1 MLVVEGIELSFD
13 GQAALRGLDLRVG
26 DGQIVAL
33 LGPSGCGKTSLLRIV
48 AGLTVPDGGRVVL
61 DGRDLAGVPTHQR
74 GIGLMFQ
81 DYALFPHRNVA
92 DNVAF
97 GLRMRGDGAPAR
109 RHRVAEVLALVGL
122 AGFGDRAVGS
132 LSGGEKQRVALARA
146 LAPSPALL
154 MLDEPLGA
162 LDRTLRDRLVLELAE
177 LFAEL
182 SIGVVYVTHDQ
193 AEALALADQVVVMD
207 AGRVV
212 QQGTPE
218 EVWSSPADPFV
229 ARFLGLSN
237 VFGDVLIRPE
247 AVRLVAPGE
256 PGALDGVVEAAAF
269 RGDHTQVWVVLD
281 PGLRLEARSVGASR
295 PAAGT
300 PVGVVIDPS
309 GVRSL
314 GRPSA
319 DEGQQARGHEEAAE
333 PTEEPAPG
341 VHAPHH
347 LVDRPPGQGH
357 QGHQVERGVEPAVG
371 DEPAQDHRAQEH
383 PQGHVGELGDR
394 DPTGLPVAEP
404 PVEHPPSVTQPGED
418 APDPDR
424 A

>member
-1 MLVVEGIELSFD
+1 VALMLALEGIELSFD
-13 GQAALRGLDLRVG
+13 GQAALRGLDLTVG

-97 GLRMRGDGAPAR
+97 GLRMRGDGPSAR
-109 RHRVAEVLALVGL
+109 RQRVAEVLALVGL
-122 AGFGDRAVGS
+122 GGFGDRAVGS

-218 EVWSSPADPFV
+218 EVWASPADPFV
-229 ARFLGLSN
+229 ARFLGLTN

-247 AVRLVAPGE
+247 AVRLVERGV
-256 PGALDGVVEAAAF
+256 PGAVDGVVEAAAF

-281 PGLRLEARSVGASR
+281 SGIRLEARSVGASR
-295 PAAGT
+295 PVAGT
-300 PVGVVIDPS
+300 SVGVVIDPS
-309 GVRSL
+309 GVRPL
-314 GRPSA
+314 G
-319 DEGQQARGHEEAAE
+319 
-333 PTEEPAPG
+333 
-341 VHAPHH
+341 
-347 LVDRPPGQGH
+347 
-357 QGHQVERGVEPAVG
+357 
-371 DEPAQDHRAQEH
+371 
-383 PQGHVGELGDR
+383 
-394 DPTGLPVAEP
+394 
-404 PVEHPPSVTQPGED
+404 
-418 APDPDR
+418 
-424 A
+424 

>member
-1 MLVVEGIELSFD
+1 MLVLEGFALAYD
-13 GQAALRGLDLRVG
+13 GQAALGGLDLTVG

-48 AGLTVPDGGRVVL
+48 AGLTRPDGGRVVL

-97 GLRMRGDGAPAR
+97 GLRMRGDGPSAR

-182 SIGVVYVTHDQ
+182 SLAVMYVTHDQ

-207 AGRVV
+207 GGRVV

-237 VFGDVLIRPE
+237 VFEARMDGGRADLGWTAVALDGASVEGGAATGDVLIRPE
-247 AVRLVAPGE
+247 AVCLVDRGA
-256 PGALDGVVEAAAF
+256 PGALDATVEAAAF
-269 RGDHTQVWVVLD
+269 RGDHTQVWVVLAS
-281 PGLRLEARSVGASR
+281 GVRLEARLAGARR
-295 PAAGT
+295 PVAGT
-300 PVGVVIDPS
+300 RLWVAIDPS
-309 GVRSL
+309 GVRPL
-314 GRPSA
+314 G
-319 DEGQQARGHEEAAE
+319 
-333 PTEEPAPG
+333 
-341 VHAPHH
+341 
-347 LVDRPPGQGH
+347 
-357 QGHQVERGVEPAVG
+357 
-371 DEPAQDHRAQEH
+371 
-383 PQGHVGELGDR
+383 
-394 DPTGLPVAEP
+394 
-404 PVEHPPSVTQPGED
+404 
-418 APDPDR
+418 
-424 A
+424 